1 MSTDVILSIG
11 NEGGDFLQ
19 SPADDLESFFHVT
32 VFAIFHNVYTVEDTL
47 SHRDRYIKSL
57 LLSNKTRALGRDLY
71 LGASLDDLTS
81 PPAKQARDVI
91 YEWARKLPEVYWD
104 IKTRANIDVV
114 LAKDAVDALWRRSV
128 AWILCALSGVMKI
141 VSIING
147 HLAHLKTYADFDNV
161 NPQ

>member
-19 SPADDLESFFHVT
+19 SPADDLESFFHVA

-57 LLSNKTRALGRDLY
+57 LLSNTARALGHDLY
-71 LGASLDDLTS
+71 LGASVDDLTS
-81 PPAKQARDVI
+81 PPAKQAMDVM
-91 YEWARKLPEVYWD
+91 EQWAMELPKVYRD
-104 IKTRANIDVV
+104 IKSRARIYKV
-114 LAKDAVDALWRRSV
+114 LANAPVDALWRRSV
-128 AWILCALSGVMKI
+128 GWILCALSGVMKI
-141 VSIING
+141 VSIITG
-147 HLAHLKTYADFDNV
+147 HLAHLKAYADFDKV